1 MNSTVL
7 VVIIVACIAGV
18 VYLVVKRK
26 GSAAV
31 VSGVENA
38 VSNAATDIKS
48 HVTSTV
54 EKAATDIKTRT
65 ATVGTVIVDK
75 ITGAKTPSAPVTAEP
90 APVAPVIPSVADA
103 PPPVSVAVPLSPVQ
117 PAAGGGGTELSN
129 GGKANPPQPT
139 RSPAGYPLEYALGA
153 NNEPIGAAR
162 VLYGG
167 QTFANDAEV
176 AAYVS
181 AVATGHAAQD
191 AAAAAAA
198 AYVYSGPV
206 PVASLGV
213 DDLRFLWWATM
224 NAATPKMHNWE
235 YAVLSGSRAAIQQ
248 AMNSVGN
255 NLHWEAGYA
264 PTQYAGVL
272 RSYYDAAV
280 KV

>member
-1 MNSTVL
+1 MNQTLL
-7 VVIIVACIAGV
+7 VIVIVACVAGV
-18 VYLVVKRK
+18 VYLVIKRK
-26 GSAAV
+26 GA
-31 VSGVENA
+31 SGAPSSVETALGNA
-38 VSNAATDIKS
+38 VSDIKS
-48 HVTSTV
+48 HVTATV

-75 ITGAKTPSAPVTAEP
+75 LGGEKATAPKTPVLTD
-90 APVAPVIPSVADA
+90 PVASAAPSVPVE
-103 PPPVSVAVPLSPVQ
+103 PPPATAVAPLSPAQ
-117 PAAGGGGTELSN
+117 PAADGGGTELSN

-153 NNEPIGAAR
+153 NNEPIGPAR

-176 AAYVS
+176 AAYVQ
-181 AVATGHAAQD
+181 AVAAGHAAQD

-224 NAATPKMHNWE
+224 NPATPKMHNWE
-235 YAVLSGSRAAIQQ
+235 YAVLSGTRAAIQQ

-255 NLHWEAGYA
+255 DLHWAAGYNA
-264 PTQYAGVL
+264 SAYAGVL
-272 RSYYDAAV
+272 RSYYEAAV
-280 KV
+280 K